1 MGTRGRAD
9 SVVTTMSTTTRPET
23 SELPIVDDPG
33 GVVQQEAIHAPSALS
48 RRVLLGAI
56 LGASAAGAVGLSWA
70 RSGGSTASQGS
81 VVLNASTE
89 VPRIGTSVPSLP
101 PTTVATEAL
110 APIVGPLP
118 GLREVID
125 RVVAMPQDADLLLR
139 ASSYGLDI
147 VNVAWEDTGRDIGSS
162 LGPNISD
169 VTLQVREPLAYEQ
182 FQTHLLPVLRYPNY
196 ADLTGDVAMD
206 KIWVNIGNQSAT
218 SSVTAVPLREVLR
231 DLRAYLSNP
240 AELNSD
246 GNFLDTR
253 DSHVLASAQH
263 VFVPLPK
270 TGAIEFN
277 PVIYNYSSSANNPAV
292 MTLLVTRQGTSVVAI
307 ENYSG
312 DQSYQTWGQ
321 QLFFNNAGQ
330 RTALRAE
337 RQSAVVDRAESGG
350 ATSNDKGALAKGAD
364 MVMLIQVPIMHTAP
378 PQPDYLQQPAAAGSV
393 DEAAADTTAGAG
405 PELER
410 SDIESAVVSKG
421 SDLGPY
427 VETKGLKLV
436 RDPQFPIRVT
446 VQFYKATSNG
456 IVDDADLKAM
466 KAEID
471 KVYNDADF
479 VGSLVVPPGQQTR
492 PTAWKQAQTR
502 R

>member
-1 MGTRGRAD
+1 
-9 SVVTTMSTTTRPET
+9 
-23 SELPIVDDPG
+23 
-33 GVVQQEAIHAPSALS
+33 
-48 RRVLLGAI
+48 
-56 LGASAAGAVGLSWA
+56 
-70 RSGGSTASQGS
+70 
-81 VVLNASTE
+81 
-89 VPRIGTSVPSLP
+89 
-101 PTTVATEAL
+101 
-110 APIVGPLP
+110 
-118 GLREVID
+118 
-125 RVVAMPQDADLLLR
+125 
-139 ASSYGLDI
+139 
-147 VNVAWEDTGRDIGSS
+147 
-162 LGPNISD
+162 
-169 VTLQVREPLAYEQ
+169 
-182 FQTHLLPVLRYPNY
+182 
-196 ADLTGDVAMD
+196 MD
-206 KIWVNIGNQSAT
+206 KIWINIGNQSST
-218 SSVTAVPLREVLR
+218 STVTSVPLREVLR

-240 AELNSD
+240 AELNGD

-277 PVIYNYSSSANNPAV
+277 PVIYNYSSFANNPAV

-337 RQSAVVDRAESGG
+337 RKSAVIDRVESGG
-350 ATSNDKGALAKGAD
+350 ATTNDKGALAKGAD
-364 MVMLIQVPIMHTAP
+364 MVMLIQVPIVHEAP
-378 PQPDYLQQPAAAGSV
+378 PEPEFNLAQPAAVAGEV
-393 DEAAADTTAGAG
+393 AADTTAAEASAPG
-405 PELER
+405 R
-410 SDIESAVVSKG
+410 SDVEVAVVSKG

-427 VETKGLKLV
+427 AETKGLRLV

-502 R
+502 Q